1 MQVIWLPQAL
11 TRLMQLYEYGKFHF
25 GQKSAEKLMNGI
37 RFDSERLVA
46 FPYLGSLEP
55 RLSHL
60 HLPYRSLVVHNH
72 YKLIYRVSEEEDTV
86 YVVAVW
92 DTRRNP
98 QDMDAGLSDDR
109 E

>member
-46 FPYLGSLEP
+46 FATQS
-55 RLSHL
+55 
-60 HLPYRSLVVHNH
+60 
-72 YKLIYRVSEEEDTV
+72 
-86 YVVAVW
+86 
-92 DTRRNP
+92 
-98 QDMDAGLSDDR
+98 AGHGCR
-109 E
+109 FVR

>member
-46 FPYLGSLEP
+46 LYIITI
-55 RLSHL
+55 
-60 HLPYRSLVVHNH
+60 N
-72 YKLIYRVSEEEDTV
+72 
-86 YVVAVW
+86 
-92 DTRRNP
+92 
-98 QDMDAGLSDDR
+98 
-109 E
+109 